1 MHDWIGPTISTE
13 RLRAAGKPKAIQRR
27 IEQLPSHVASERTPG
42 SIGPLFPRSKPDD
55 KQLST
60 KGTEGGN
67 RQGMPIR
74 IALADSGEVFGQTR
88 TGRTGDGIFEL
99 EHGRDVSMA
108 SMQLHWDIFCRVI
121 DNYGDIGICWRLAR
135 QLVAEHSRQ
144 VRLWVDDLASLQPL
158 CPAVD
163 PLLARQQAHGVEI
176 HQWEPDV
183 TVEPCADVVIEAFA
197 CELPIAYLQAMARA
211 ETKPCWINL
220 EYLTAES
227 WAEEWHGMA
236 SPHPSLPLTKY
247 FFFPGF
253 TSNSGGLLREAGLLA
268 ERDLFQNRQS
278 IHEHLEIGLFCYDTA
293 PVGALLDALANTPQ
307 PSLVHV
313 PAGKPL
319 TAVMRHLGGI
329 GPWQHGNARIEPIPF
344 MPQDNYDRLLW
355 QCDINF
361 IRGEDSF
368 VRAQW
373 AGKPFIWQIYKQ
385 EEGAHLLKLSA
396 FLDRYCETMDSS
408 LAHVVRAM
416 FVAWNDKESEL
427 PDAWQAFIAYRQ
439 ALTVFNRDWSTQL
452 SGQNDLATRLVNFC
466 AKRV

>member
-1 MHDWIGPTISTE
+1 
-13 RLRAAGKPKAIQRR
+13 
-27 IEQLPSHVASERTPG
+27 
-42 SIGPLFPRSKPDD
+42 
-55 KQLST
+55 
-60 KGTEGGN
+60 
-67 RQGMPIR
+67 
-74 IALADSGEVFGQTR
+74 
-88 TGRTGDGIFEL
+88 
-99 EHGRDVSMA
+99 
-108 SMQLHWDIFCRVI
+108 
-121 DNYGDIGICWRLAR
+121 
-135 QLVAEHSRQ
+135 
-144 VRLWVDDLASLQPL
+144 
-158 CPAVD
+158 
-163 PLLARQQAHGVEI
+163 
-176 HQWEPDV
+176 
-183 TVEPCADVVIEAFA
+183 
-197 CELPIAYLQAMARA
+197 
-211 ETKPCWINL
+211 
-220 EYLTAES
+220 
-227 WAEEWHGMA
+227 MA

-329 GPWQHGNARIEPIPF
+329 GRWQHGNARIEPIPF